1 MLGSHSRL
9 HGSTVYRVP
18 WLFDDEACD
27 VVKFFTNLKCSL
39 MPYIFQKSVEAHEE
53 GTPVMRPMVFE
64 FMNDPAVPYLDQQ
77 YMLGDA
83 LLVAP
88 VFREDKVAQYY
99 LPEGTWTELLTGETK
114 EGGRWFQ
121 GTYDY
126 FSMPLYVR
134 ENSIVVR
141 GNCDTRPDYDYADH
155 ATVCVYQLKD
165 AAETKVPDIHGNNVF
180 TVKAVKDGDTV
191 KVFVEGAHTEL
202 KVEVFVGNEKKEAV
216 LAADANEVVVA

>member
-1 MLGSHSRL
+1 MTKS
-9 HGSTVYRVP
+9 
-18 WLFDDEACD
+18 CD

-114 EGGRWFQ
+114 EGGRW
-121 GTYDY
+121 Y
-126 FSMPLYVR
+126 P
-134 ENSIVVR
+134 
-141 GNCDTRPDYDYADH
+141 GNLRLLLH
-155 ATVCVYQLKD
+155 AAVCKRKQHRSQRKLRHQ
-165 AAETKVPDIHGNNVF
+165 TG
-180 TVKAVKDGDTV
+180 
-191 KVFVEGAHTEL
+191 L
-202 KVEVFVGNEKKEAV
+202 R
-216 LAADANEVVVA
+216 LR

>member
-1 MLGSHSRL
+1 
-9 HGSTVYRVP
+9 
-18 WLFDDEACD
+18 
-27 VVKFFTNLKCSL
+27 
-39 MPYIFQKSVEAHEE
+39 
-53 GTPVMRPMVFE
+53 MRPMVFE

-83 LLVAP
+83 LMVAP

-114 EGGRWFQ
+114 EGGRWYQ

-141 GNCDTRPDYDYADH
+141 GNCDTKPDYDYADH
-155 ATVCVYQLKD
+155 AKTQPRQKFRIST
-165 AAETKVPDIHGNNVF
+165 ETMYSP
-180 TVKAVKDGDTV
+180 
-191 KVFVEGAHTEL
+191 
-202 KVEVFVGNEKKEAV
+202 
-216 LAADANEVVVA
+216 

>member
-1 MLGSHSRL
+1 
-9 HGSTVYRVP
+9 
-18 WLFDDEACD
+18 
-27 VVKFFTNLKCSL
+27 
-39 MPYIFQKSVEAHEE
+39 MPYLWAQANKTHQV
-53 GTPVMRPMVFE
+53 GVPMMRSMIIAFS
-64 FMNDPAVPYLDQQ
+64 DDTACKYLDQQ

-141 GNCDTRPDYDYADH
+141 GNCDTKPDYDYADH
-155 ATVCVYQLKD
+155 ANVCVYQLKD
-165 AAETKVPDIHGNNVF
+165 AAETKVSDIHGNTVF
-180 TVKAVKDGDTV
+180 TVKAVKDGDAV
-191 KVFVEGAHTEL
+191 KVSVEGAHTEL

>member
-1 MLGSHSRL
+1 
-9 HGSTVYRVP
+9 
-18 WLFDDEACD
+18 
-27 VVKFFTNLKCSL
+27 
-39 MPYIFQKSVEAHEE
+39 
-53 GTPVMRPMVFE
+53 MRPMVFE

-141 GNCDTRPDYDYADH
+141 GNCDTKPDYDYADH
-155 ATVCVYQLKD
+155 ANVCVYQLKD
-165 AAETKVPDIHGNNVF
+165 AAETKV
-180 TVKAVKDGDTV
+180 
-191 KVFVEGAHTEL
+191 
-202 KVEVFVGNEKKEAV
+202 EVFAGNEKKEAV

>member
-1 MLGSHSRL
+1 
-9 HGSTVYRVP
+9 
-18 WLFDDEACD
+18 
-27 VVKFFTNLKCSL
+27 
-39 MPYIFQKSVEAHEE
+39 MPYLWAQANKTHQV
-53 GTPVMRPMVFE
+53 GVPMMRSMIIAFS
-64 FMNDPAVPYLDQQ
+64 DDTACKYLDQQ

-114 EGGRWFQ
+114 EGGRWYQ

-141 GNCDTRPDYDYADH
+141 GNCDTKPDYDYADH

-191 KVFVEGAHTEL
+191 KVSVEGAHTEL

-216 LAADANEVVVA
+216 LAADASEVVVA

>member
-1 MLGSHSRL
+1 MCIRD
-9 HGSTVYRVP
+9 R
-18 WLFDDEACD
+18 
-27 VVKFFTNLKCSL
+27 
-39 MPYIFQKSVEAHEE
+39 
-53 GTPVMRPMVFE
+53 
-64 FMNDPAVPYLDQQ
+64 
-77 YMLGDA
+77 
-83 LLVAP
+83 
-88 VFREDKVAQYY
+88 YY

>member
-1 MLGSHSRL
+1 MLADAVH
-9 HGSTVYRVP
+9 
-18 WLFDDEACD
+18 
-27 VVKFFTNLKCSL
+27 
-39 MPYIFQKSVEAHEE
+39 FQKSVEAHEE

-99 LPEGTWTELLTGETK
+99 LPEGIWTELLTGETK

-134 ENSIVVR
+134 ETAS
-141 GNCDTRPDYDYADH
+141 
-155 ATVCVYQLKD
+155 
-165 AAETKVPDIHGNNVF
+165 
-180 TVKAVKDGDTV
+180 
-191 KVFVEGAHTEL
+191 
-202 KVEVFVGNEKKEAV
+202 
-216 LAADANEVVVA
+216 

>member
-1 MLGSHSRL
+1 MYAIINTH
-9 HGSTVYRVP
+9 H
-18 WLFDDEACD
+18 DEDWEKDTSKIATFE
-27 VVKFFTNLKCSL
+27 KLWKQNTTN
-39 MPYIFQKSVEAHEE
+39 FE
-53 GTPVMRPMVFE
+53 GYYEHLVFE
-64 FMNDPAVPYLDQQ
+64 FMNAPAVPYLDQQ

-141 GNCDTRPDYDYADH
+141 GNCDTKPDHDYAAN
-155 ATVCVYQLKD
+155 ATACAYQ
-165 AAETKVPDIHGNNVF
+165 
-180 TVKAVKDGDTV
+180 
-191 KVFVEGAHTEL
+191 
-202 KVEVFVGNEKKEAV
+202 
-216 LAADANEVVVA
+216 

>member
-1 MLGSHSRL
+1 
-9 HGSTVYRVP
+9 
-18 WLFDDEACD
+18 
-27 VVKFFTNLKCSL
+27 
-39 MPYIFQKSVEAHEE
+39 
-53 GTPVMRPMVFE
+53 
-64 FMNDPAVPYLDQQ
+64 
-77 YMLGDA
+77 MLGDA

-141 GNCDTRPDYDYADH
+141 GNCDTKPDYDYADH
-155 ATVCVYQLKD
+155 ATVCVYQLKESIRRRCTYRTESRSIRRKREERGCTRGRCERSCSCIR
-165 AAETKVPDIHGNNVF
+165 AEKLHNGIT
-180 TVKAVKDGDTV
+180 
-191 KVFVEGAHTEL
+191 
-202 KVEVFVGNEKKEAV
+202 
-216 LAADANEVVVA
+216 